1 MPTNREYQL
10 REAESGSDD
19 QAVATLIVEYMNWAH
34 GRLHEEYG
42 VDEPPADP
50 SLVHESLEAYRRPT
64 GMLLLAEGSG
74 RPVAVG
80 AVRGLG
86 EEVAEIKRMYVI
98 PEARGHH
105 IASNLLDRLMA
116 ETRLKGTR
124 VLRLDTCRFM
134 TDAQRLYRSRG
145 FRERGAYEGTEIPA
159 RLQHLWLFFER
170 DV

>member
-98 PEARGHH
+98 PEAP
-105 IASNLLDRLMA
+105 
-116 ETRLKGTR
+116 GTP
-124 VLRLDTCRFM
+124 
-134 TDAQRLYRSRG
+134 Y
-145 FRERGAYEGTEIPA
+145 
-159 RLQHLWLFFER
+159 HFEFA
-170 DV
+170 